1 MGKNLSREKIVDNF
15 FFVGAS
21 LFARFFFIRFAGNPC
36 YTGSIENCIQAQGQ
50 AEATPRRTLLRRCPF
65 CMRGKVGRGTDS
77 AFSTSCEKLDVVVVV
92 TA

>member
-1 MGKNLSREKIVDNF
+1 MLRVQVWNDYMGKNLSREKIVDNF

-36 YTGSIENCIQAQGQ
+36 YTGSIENCIQAQG
-50 AEATPRRTLLRRCPF
+50 RRAGGVLFVCVRTCKTAGRR
-65 CMRGKVGRGTDS
+65 
-77 AFSTSCEKLDVVVVV
+77 STDVVVVV